1 MERYWCWS
9 DWWGW
14 WPCWSSSFYFNKQ
27 RKEHIKCVSLF
38 GNFNYLDSSLFIMFI
53 CISRPSAQNVS
64 STRPRVIRNQLT
76 EDDNEVLPLLPHQ
89 GNATQTEG
97 NHCVI
102 YVIIVFHFL
111 KLLLNLQIHLCNLN
125 LVLLVVLRVRL
136 RVRRTQN
143 PGFGN
148 MCLWLTRNTSV
159 HIVKKAMLKMAQVSF
174 RGNWGTNTTKSWK
187 IWNHSNVHWRPQEKW
202 SRHSN
207 SRYVIS
213 RLISLLIV
221 QLIKIIYIFFLLFSL
236 IWKNHTNFFCNSLY
250 QIAILSPWV
259 KNMHSNYL
267 LPVCSRCTS
276 HWVEPKWKIGWWKL
290 LSSQETKLLGS
301 LKIPK

>member
-1 MERYWCWS
+1 
-9 DWWGW
+9 
-14 WPCWSSSFYFNKQ
+14 
-27 RKEHIKCVSLF
+27 
-38 GNFNYLDSSLFIMFI
+38 MFI

-148 MCLWLTRNTSV
+148 MCDVTL
-159 HIVKKAMLKMAQVSF
+159 IDKKYKCSYCE
-174 RGNWGTNTTKSWK
+174 KS
-187 IWNHSNVHWRPQEKW
+187 
-202 SRHSN
+202 
-207 SRYVIS
+207 Y
-213 RLISLLIV
+213 
-221 QLIKIIYIFFLLFSL
+221 
-236 IWKNHTNFFCNSLY
+236 
-250 QIAILSPWV
+250 V
-259 KNMHSNYL
+259 KNGTGVIQRHLRNKHNEKLKNMKSQQ
-267 LPVCSRCTS
+267 CTLTS
-276 HWVEPKWKIGWWKL
+276 TLHIKHQTRI
-290 LSSQETKLLGS
+290 SS
-301 LKIPK
+301 

>member
-1 MERYWCWS
+1 
-9 DWWGW
+9 
-14 WPCWSSSFYFNKQ
+14 
-27 RKEHIKCVSLF
+27 
-38 GNFNYLDSSLFIMFI
+38 MFI

-136 RVRRTQN
+136 RVRRTQD

-148 MCLWLTRNTSV
+148 MCL
-159 HIVKKAMLKMAQVSF
+159 
-174 RGNWGTNTTKSWK
+174 
-187 IWNHSNVHWRPQEKW
+187 
-202 SRHSN
+202 
-207 SRYVIS
+207 
-213 RLISLLIV
+213 
-221 QLIKIIYIFFLLFSL
+221 
-236 IWKNHTNFFCNSLY
+236 
-250 QIAILSPWV
+250 
-259 KNMHSNYL
+259 
-267 LPVCSRCTS
+267 
-276 HWVEPKWKIGWWKL
+276 
-290 LSSQETKLLGS
+290 
-301 LKIPK
+301 